1 MIGRK
6 IHFGV
11 PRSHTEENFILEGSS
26 FERKKSSFWNM
37 MITPGRKIHFGVSRS
52 HSYEKYILGV
62 TQSHLENENFILGR
76 NAQSHIKRKTSF
88 WSIKFIL

>member
-26 FERKKSSFWNM
+26 FDRKKSSFWNM

-52 HSYEKYILGV
+52 HSYEKYILERYGA
-62 TQSHLENENFILGR
+62 TWKKS
-76 NAQSHIKRKTSF
+76 SF
-88 WSIKFIL
+88 WNTTVLVGRKVHFGSDTITFGK